1 MVGIMRRRRCYG
13 QPTGCEGPIERVTH
27 LLCHSIAK
35 LKTVLTNTNTNTDAD
50 TKTAA
55 DTDTDIDSATDTS

>member
-1 MVGIMRRRRCYG
+1 MVGIMRRRRCCG

-35 LKTVLTNTNTNTDAD
+35 LKTVLTNTNTNTNTD
-50 TKTAA
+50 A
-55 DTDTDIDSATDTS
+55 DTDTDTEAATDTS